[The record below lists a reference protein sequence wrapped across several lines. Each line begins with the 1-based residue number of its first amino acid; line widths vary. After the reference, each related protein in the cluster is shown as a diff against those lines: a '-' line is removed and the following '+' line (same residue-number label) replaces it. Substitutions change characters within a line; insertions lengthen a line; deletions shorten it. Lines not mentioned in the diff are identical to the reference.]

1 MWAYLSSFFDMN
13 KSLKLDTNI
22 YPFVPCHEHCE
33 NNCEADACSHQVL
46 QQRYKE
52 LGIQHDR
59 ATSFVRLLSHI
70 NNATHSFLNLSNKDP
85 EVDECLKLLQ
95 VFCPADVTR
104 LFRHFSLTKDSLLNN
119 CVCCKSIKGRVLHV
133 QLRNIFKTCAYCYYT
148 FETLHGCELCLETN
162 DLLNLNLRYE
172 DGLAVS
178 LASYRC
184 LRKGDTFYITVPS
197 KKYLSFLSEIL
208 SEYVKVHRPAFAKLP
223 HATTLMAVEKLYGA
237 CNRKLVSP
245 IGQLMDT
252 WVLDGRRIY
261 FLSEENICSY
271 DFRVGIGAVQRF
283 SKWVQPEDVYLLN
296 KFIRCKVTFQGT
308 LLVPESSELFQQYLL
323 KRHSPKSVQQKF

>member
-1 MWAYLSSFFDMN
+1 MH

-22 YPFVPCHEHCE
+22 YPFVPCHKHCE
-33 NNCEADACSHQVL
+33 NNCEADALSKRCVDQC
-46 QQRYKE
+46 YKK
-52 LGIQHDR
+52 LGIHRDR
-59 ATSFVRLLSHI
+59 KKVFVRLLTHI
-70 NNATHSFLNLSNKDP
+70 NNVTHSFINLKERDL
-85 EVDECLKLLQ
+85 EVDQCLKLLR
-95 VFCPADVTR
+95 VYVPADVTR
-104 LFRHFSLTKDSLLNN
+104 LFRHFSLTKDSLLNT
-119 CVCCKSIKGRVLHV
+119 CACCSSTRGRVLHV

-162 DLLNLNLRYE
+162 DLLNLHLRYE

-184 LRKGDTFYITVPS
+184 LRKGDTFYITVTS
-197 KKYLSFLSEIL
+197 KKYLSFLSKIL
-208 SEYVKVHRPAFAKLP
+208 CEYVKTHRPAFARLP
-223 HATTLMAVEKLYGA
+223 RATTLMAVEKLYGT

-261 FLSEENICSY
+261 FLPEETICSY
-271 DFRVGIGAVQRF
+271 DFQVGIAAVQRH
-283 SKWVQPEDVYLLN
+283 SKWVRPEDVYFLN

-323 KRHSPKSVQQKF
+323 KRHSPSSIRS